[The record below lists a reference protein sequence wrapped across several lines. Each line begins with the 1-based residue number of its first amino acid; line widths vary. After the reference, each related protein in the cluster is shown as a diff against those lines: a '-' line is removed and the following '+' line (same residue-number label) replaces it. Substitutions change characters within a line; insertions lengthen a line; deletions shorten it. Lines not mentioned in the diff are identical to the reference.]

1 MSDHLLP
8 YLANCSLLFTE
19 EPLLRRP
26 AAARAAGFGAV
37 EFWWPFATPVPADR
51 EVDAFVAAIE
61 EAGVALV
68 GLNFFAG
75 DLAGPDCG
83 VLSIPGRSGQ
93 FRDNVDVVA
102 GIGERLG
109 VRGFNALY
117 GNRIDGVNPDAQ
129 DELAAE
135 SIGLAAKAVASFGGT
150 VLIEPVSGPKPYP
163 LRTADDAVAVVRRA
177 RAAGAANVGF
187 LCDLYHLASNGDDI
201 DAAIAAHAGVVA
213 HVQIAD
219 APGRGEPGSGQLD
232 LDRYLAALADR
243 GYRGWVSLEYKP
255 TGTTEASL
263 AWLPRDRRSSPREPK
278 GRGPPGLRS
287 DGGATREEAGA
298 RHERP
303 EASGKIQ
310 IGFIGLGIMG
320 APMAA
325 NLVKA
330 GFEVTGYNRSPAR
343 VEQLAAA
350 GGRGAASIA
359 EAVRDADV
367 VATMVPDSPDVQEVL
382 AGEDG
387 VFGHARPGALIIDF
401 SSIRPDVAAALA
413 AEGAKRGFRL
423 LDAPVSGGE
432 QGAIEGVLSI
442 MVGGAA
448 EDFEA
453 AAPVFDAVG
462 KTIVHVGPAGSG
474 QTVKAANQLMVAG
487 HLELLAEA
495 IVFLEAYGVDTE
507 AALRVLGGGLAG
519 STVLQRKG
527 ATMLAR
533 DFRPGFRIALHDKDM
548 GIVTAAAREAGV
560 VIPLGAVAA
569 QLVASLK
576 AQGDGGLDHSALLKL
591 VMQLSGRQE
600 RQE

>member
-1 MSDHLLP
+1 MPDHLLP
-8 YLANCSLLFTE
+8 YLVNCSLLFTE

-37 EFWWPFATPVPADR
+37 EFWWPFATPVPSDR
-51 EVDAFVAAIE
+51 EVDAFTTAIE
-61 EAGVALV
+61 EAGVALA

-83 VLSIPGRSGQ
+83 VLSIPARSAE
-93 FRDNVDVVA
+93 FRDNIDVVA

-117 GNRIDGVNPDAQ
+117 GNRVDGADPAAQ

-163 LRTADDAVAVVRRA
+163 LRTAADAVAVVRRA

-187 LCDLYHLASNGDDI
+187 LCDLYHLASNGDDL
-201 DAAIAAHAGVVA
+201 DAAIADYAEYVA

-219 APGRGEPGSGQLD
+219 A
-232 LDRYLAALADR
+232 
-243 GYRGWVSLEYKP
+243 V
-255 TGTTEASL
+255 
-263 AWLPRDRRSSPREPK
+263 RE
-278 GRGPPGLRS
+278 
-287 DGGATREEAGA
+287 
-298 RHERP
+298 
-303 EASGKIQ
+303 
-310 IGFIGLGIMG
+310 
-320 APMAA
+320 
-325 NLVKA
+325 
-330 GFEVTGYNRSPAR
+330 
-343 VEQLAAA
+343 
-350 GGRGAASIA
+350 
-359 EAVRDADV
+359 ADV
-367 VATMVPDSPDVQEVL
+367 VATMVPDSPDVQDVL
-382 AGEDG
+382 AGAGG
-387 VFGHARPGALIIDF
+387 VFENAPSGALVIDF

-413 AEGAKRGFRL
+413 AEGAERGFRV

-432 QGAIEGVLSI
+432 AGAIEGVLSI

-448 EDFEA
+448 EDFAA

-462 KTIVHVGPAGSG
+462 KTVVHVGPAGSG

-533 DFRPGFRIALHDKDM
+533 DFKPGFRIALHDKDM

-560 VIPLGAVAA
+560 VIPLGAAVA

-591 VMQLSGRQE
+591 VSQLSGRDE

>member
-37 EFWWPFATPVPADR
+37 EFWWPFAVPVPSDR
-51 EVDAFVAAIE
+51 EVDAFTAAIE
-61 EAGVALV
+61 EAGVALA

-83 VLSIPGRSGQ
+83 VLSIPGRSAE
-93 FRDNVDVVA
+93 FRDNIDVVA

-117 GNRIDGVNPDAQ
+117 GNRVDGVDPAAQ

-163 LRTADDAVAVVRRA
+163 LRTAADAVAVVRQA

-187 LCDLYHLASNGDDI
+187 LCDLYHLASNGDDL
-201 DAAIAAHAGVVA
+201 DAAIAGYAEYVA

-232 LDRYLAALADR
+232 LDRYLAALARR

-263 AWLPRDRRSSPREPK
+263 AWLPRAAAA
-278 GRGPPGLRS
+278 GRADS
-287 DGGATREEAGA
+287 GGEFMTT
-298 RHERP
+298 
-303 EASGKIQ
+303 K

-320 APMAA
+320 GPMAA

-330 GFEVTGYNRSPAR
+330 GFEVTGYNRSPAK
-343 VEQLAAA
+343 VEQLVAA
-350 GGRGAASIA
+350 GGQGAKDIA
-359 EAVRDADV
+359 GAVADADV
-367 VATMVPDSPDVQEVL
+367 VATMLPDSPDVRAVL

-387 VFGHARPGALIIDF
+387 VFAHAKAGALIIDF

-413 AEGAKRGFRL
+413 ADGAERGFRV

-432 QGAIEGVLSI
+432 AGAIEGVLSI

-448 EDFEA
+448 EDFAA

-462 KTIVHVGPAGSG
+462 KTVVHVGPAGSG

-533 DFRPGFRIALHDKDM
+533 DFKPGFRIALHDKDM

-560 VIPLGAVAA
+560 VIPLGAAVA

-591 VMQLSGRQE
+591 VSQLSGRHE